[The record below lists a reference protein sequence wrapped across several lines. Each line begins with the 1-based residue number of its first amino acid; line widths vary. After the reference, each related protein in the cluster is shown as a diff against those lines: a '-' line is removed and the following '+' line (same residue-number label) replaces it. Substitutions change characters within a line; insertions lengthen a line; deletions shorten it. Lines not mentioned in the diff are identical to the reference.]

1 MEINVNHERKLVEVW
16 LTNAEKNDPAVHE
29 RLKPLYAKYKQQRYL
44 VAVFESGSQNL
55 YQSTRDL
62 LAFNKRRTAE
72 LAVQRQKKRS
82 AASLEH

>member
-16 LTNAEKNDPAVHE
+16 LTNAEKNDPAVRE

-44 VAVFESGSQNL
+44 VAVFESGSQDL

-82 AASLEH
+82 AASLER